1 MPLTRRMFAQLVA
14 SALLLRH
21 LPAFAQTPLTVAIG
35 DSPKPE
41 MTQRVVSAGAPAD
54 MLLLAVAPE
63 KLVGLSSFD
72 LSRQTAIPF
81 HKIFGVYRNWAGW
94 RAAPAR
100 SRLKHS
106 WRLNLTW
113 LLTAVMPMKPGF
125 LRPDK

>member
-21 LPAFAQTPLTVAIG
+21 LPAFAQTSLTVAIG

-41 MTQRVVSAGAPAD
+41 TTQRVVSAGAPAD
-54 MLLLAVAPE
+54 MLLLAVAR
-63 KLVGLSSFD
+63 G
-72 LSRQTAIPF
+72 
-81 HKIFGVYRNWAGW
+81 
-94 RAAPAR
+94 APAH

-106 WRLNLTW
+106 WRSNLTW